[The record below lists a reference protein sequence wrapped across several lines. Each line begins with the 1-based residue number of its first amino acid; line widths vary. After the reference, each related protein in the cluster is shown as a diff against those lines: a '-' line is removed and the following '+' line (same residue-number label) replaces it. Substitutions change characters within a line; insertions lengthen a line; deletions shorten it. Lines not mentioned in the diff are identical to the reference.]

1 MLFYSLFA
9 DKYGKLAAKS
19 NKPLRNEA
27 FVPVETNTT
36 GPETPGSA
44 LARICRVLASIPTG
58 RVVTYG
64 DLAEMAGYPR
74 AARLAGQTLRKLP
87 KDTKLPWHRVIN
99 AQGRISLPEPGASR
113 QRKRLEEEGI
123 TLLKGRVDMAKY
135 RWRP

>member
-1 MLFYSLFA
+1 M
-9 DKYGKLAAKS
+9 K
-19 NKPLRNEA
+19 EQ
-27 FVPVETNTT
+27 
-36 GPETPGSA
+36 SA
-44 LARICRVLASIPTG
+44 LDRICRVLAAIPEG

-87 KDTKLPWHRVIN
+87 RGTKLPWHRVIN

-113 QRKRLEEEGI
+113 QRKRLEHEGI
-123 TLLKGRVDMAKY
+123 TLLKGRVDMSKY